1 MFMQRGMLKG
11 YGIKFDVAEF
21 YPFISEYLL
30 KKLINYAKSFTAIE
44 ENCISAIKLACKSL
58 LFNKDGTWIKKSD
71 NELFDV
77 TMGSFDGTEIWELVG
92 LYLLN
97 KLSKLLWDDNVGL
110 YRDKMRKNII
120 AIFEEEGLTMTI
132 DTNLIET
139 DFLDETFNLAMGK
152 FFAFRKPNNAPL
164 YIKVKSNH
172 TLTII
177 KDLWKMIKGYL
188 SYLVIKISLIKQSC
202 YTKNHY

>member
-1 MFMQRGMLKG
+1 MLKG
-11 YGIKFDVAEF
+11 YGIKFDIAEF

-30 KKLINYAKSFTAIE
+30 KKLINYVKSFTAIE

-58 LFNKDGTWIKKSD
+58 LFSKDGTWIKKSD

-97 KLSKLLWDDNVGL
+97 KLSKLLRDDNVGL

-120 AIFEEEGLTMTI
+120 AIFEEEGLIMTI
-132 DTNLIET
+132 DTTLIET

-152 FFAFRKPNNAPL
+152 FFPFRN
-164 YIKVKSNH
+164 
-172 TLTII
+172 LTT
-177 KDLWKMIKGYL
+177 YPF
-188 SYLVIKISLIKQSC
+188 
-202 YTKNHY
+202 T